1 MGVSVL
7 EERWQIN
14 VLKGFQ
20 SGKGSFILDDFIVA
34 SSIFHETRNGGWGLD
49 KKGNFPL
56 QNPPIYSLK
65 KPWHE
70 LLTPSFLT
78 HMSFFLGS
86 KKEWFWLNPL
96 PPFCSMSL
104 FLPFFFLEVVPKE
117 LQWQLLLSQSEQNFK
132 CKFVEPFWTG
142 NNCHKSHL
150 SNGLVFI

>member
-1 MGVSVL
+1 M
-7 EERWQIN
+7 N
-14 VLKGFQ
+14 KTF
-20 SGKGSFILDDFIVA
+20 FLDDFIVT
-34 SSIFHETRNGGWGLD
+34 STIFHETRNGGWGLD
-49 KKGNFPL
+49 KKGNFPF

-104 FLPFFFLEVVPKE
+104 FLPFFLELVPKHTPPLNLHLDFSGCLPFWGCPHFQGHPYFWGRLHSWGRLQFEVVFIFMSS
-117 LQWQLLLSQSEQNFK
+117 LFLRLSS
-132 CKFVEPFWTG
+132 
-142 NNCHKSHL
+142 
-150 SNGLVFI
+150 I